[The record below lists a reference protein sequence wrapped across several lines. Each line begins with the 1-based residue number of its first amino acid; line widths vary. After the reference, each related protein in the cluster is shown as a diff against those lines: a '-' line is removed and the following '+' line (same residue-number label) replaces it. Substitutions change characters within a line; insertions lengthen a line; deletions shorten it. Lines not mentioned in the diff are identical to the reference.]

1 MNKSIT
7 LSILHY
13 HCIGDTSSLLTSEND
28 TTNATN
34 LDSLFNEGS
43 GADERFTVSALLQVR
58 AHERGIQ
65 LSDAGQYECVAGFD
79 PQAGVVSSIT
89 VNVTVTGEIIVHV
102 HYVGTLYVK
111 HV

>member
-1 MNKSIT
+1 M
-7 LSILHY
+7 HY
-13 HCIGDTSSLLTSEND
+13 HCIGGTSSLLTSEND

-43 GADERFTVSALLQVR
+43 GSGGSGADEQFTVSALLQVR
-58 AHERGIQ
+58 AHEGGIQ